1 MPALP
6 STPPSTPSPLAL
18 LVVFVVTF
26 AVVTGIY
33 ALYPVVASWLAARR
47 ARASDEESACGGST
61 AHIATKARKA
71 SAPAPAEV
79 LFTARTAIFVLKAKL
94 ATEKDLVAFH
104 KSLMARKTAPEAPQ
118 RVEAGS
124 SVVSRFI
131 KKHSAASIKGHAGAR
146 RKRSLPGPSPL
157 RSVYTAPEPAP
168 APEPT
173 PAIATPAI
181 ATPAIPTTPILPSAP
196 TSPVIPNG
204 PTALILAALA
214 RGDDSDTASVDYEEE
229 EGIAPSITF
238 DAIRGIWTA
247 KAPAPAPS
255 GEPKPDAHTEETD
268 IEAILARFP
277 APPPIYAPVLVDKR
291 LRALWREGKE
301 KKKQAE
307 AGVGVGESLKKSP
320 RRSRIARE
328 EKENVCAA

>member
-6 STPPSTPSPLAL
+6 STPPSAPTAPSTPTLPSPLAL

-47 ARASDEESACGGST
+47 ARASDEESACGGS
-61 AHIATKARKA
+61 IAKKARKA

-79 LFTARTAIFVLKAKL
+79 LFAARTAIFVLKAKL
-94 ATEKDLVAFH
+94 ANEKDLVAFH
-104 KSLMARKTAPEAPQ
+104 KSLMARKTAPKASQ

-131 KKHSAASIKGHAGAR
+131 KKHSAASNKGHAGAR

-173 PAIATPAI
+173 PAITTPAL
-181 ATPAIPTTPILPSAP
+181 PTTPILPSAP
-196 TSPVIPNG
+196 ASPTIPKG
-204 PTALILAALA
+204 QTALILAALA
-214 RGDDSDTASVDYEEE
+214 RGDDSDTASVNYEEE

-301 KKKQAE
+301 KKKQVGA
-307 AGVGVGESLKKSP
+307 GVGESLKKSP

-328 EKENVCAA
+328 KENVCAA

>member
-6 STPPSTPSPLAL
+6 STPPSTPTLPSPLAL

-33 ALYPVVASWLAARR
+33 ALYPVVASLLAARR

-71 SAPAPAEV
+71 SASPPAEV
-79 LFTARTAIFVLKAKL
+79 LFAARTAIFVLKAKL

-104 KSLMARKTAPEAPQ
+104 ESLMARKTAPKALQ

-131 KKHSAASIKGHAGAR
+131 TKHSAVPTIGHASGH
-146 RKRSLPGPSPL
+146 RKRSFPGPSPL

-168 APEPT
+168 ALEPT
-173 PAIATPAI
+173 PTITTPAL
-181 ATPAIPTTPILPSAP
+181 PTTPILSSPPA
-196 TSPVIPNG
+196 SPVVPKG

-255 GEPKPDAHTEETD
+255 DEAQPGAHAEETD
-268 IEAILARFP
+268 IEAILAKFP

-307 AGVGVGESLKKSP
+307 AGVGESLKKSP
-320 RRSRIARE
+320 RKSRIARE
-328 EKENVCAA
+328 EKENVCAI